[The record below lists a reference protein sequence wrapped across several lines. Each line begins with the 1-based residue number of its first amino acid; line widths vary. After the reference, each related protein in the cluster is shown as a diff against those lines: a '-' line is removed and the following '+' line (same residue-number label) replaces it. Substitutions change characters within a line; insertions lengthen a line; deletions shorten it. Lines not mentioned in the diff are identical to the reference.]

1 MVTGFVIGV
10 CFNVP
15 VPIMAILL
23 LLSYII
29 TTQAEELSEEKQSL
43 ALIGFLKMGRRQN
56 DNFLGENDS
65 RFAYCTAT
73 VKWFFACSLLLCVKS
88 SPMFIINLPNVH
100 NKSPNVCR

>member
-1 MVTGFVIGV
+1 MLDGFVIGV

-43 ALIGFLKMGRRQN
+43 VLIGFLKMGRRQK
-56 DNFLGENDS
+56 
-65 RFAYCTAT
+65 R
-73 VKWFFACSLLLCVKS
+73 
-88 SPMFIINLPNVH
+88 
-100 NKSPNVCR
+100 